1 MKLNTKPDWATRIC
15 SKLAVFGALSLST
28 ALFAQTQPTPL
39 PITENPFTETA
50 VEESAPNSDT
60 ATYIPID
67 NRVKDGLY
75 GFTKAVTMG
84 VTFPL
89 MLTVNAAPFGNPLSA
104 ANQGVYEFFSRQ
116 CHQLPQRTFTA
127 SNGRLFPL
135 CARCH
140 GMTVGYFL
148 GTFDFLIWDAFEI
161 PGLQRWEQGLL
172 HIGTYAALFL
182 PLIIDGTVQYFSFDY
197 ESNNAW
203 RMTTGLLF
211 GYALT
216 AIIDEIV
223 QLILDYPGVY
233 RHRRGSTDS

>member
-1 MKLNTKPDWATRIC
+1 MKPDWATRIC

-148 GTFDFLIWDAFEI
+148 GTFDFLIWDA
-161 PGLQRWEQGLL
+161 
-172 HIGTYAALFL
+172 AALFL

-203 RMTTGLLF
+203 RMTTGILF

>member
-1 MKLNTKPDWATRIC
+1 MKPDWATRIC

-50 VEESAPNSDT
+50 VEESAPNSDS

-89 MLTVNAAPFGNPLSA
+89 MLTVNAAPFGK
-104 ANQGVYEFFSRQ
+104 Q

>member
-1 MKLNTKPDWATRIC
+1 MKPNTKPGWGIRIC
-15 SKLAVFGALSLST
+15 SRLAVIGALSLST

-39 PITENPFTETA
+39 PAAENPFAGTA
-50 VEESAPNSDT
+50 AGKPVPDRDT
-60 ATYIPID
+60 ATYIP
-67 NRVKDGLY
+67 V
-75 GFTKAVTMG
+75 
-84 VTFPL
+84 
-89 MLTVNAAPFGNPLSA
+89 
-104 ANQGVYEFFSRQ
+104 VYEFFSRY
-116 CHQLPQRTFTA
+116 CHQLPSRTLNA
-127 SNGRLFPL
+127 ANGRPYPV
-135 CARCH
+135 CSRCQ
-140 GMTVGYFL
+140 GMYIGYFL
-148 GTFDFLIWDAFEI
+148 GNFDFLIWDAFEI

-172 HIGTYAALFL
+172 HIGSYAALFL

-233 RHRRGSTDS
+233 RHRRHSTDG

>member
-1 MKLNTKPDWATRIC
+1 MKPDWAIRIC

-50 VEESAPNSDT
+50 VEESAPNSDS

-104 ANQGVYEFFSRQ
+104 ANQGVYEFFSRY
-116 CHQLPQRTFTA
+116 CHQLPSRTLNA
-127 SNGRLFPL
+127 ANGRPYPV
-135 CARCH
+135 CSRCQ
-140 GMTVGYFL
+140 GMYIGYFL
-148 GTFDFLIWDAFEI
+148 GNFDFLIWDAFEI

-172 HIGTYAALFL
+172 HIGSYAALFL
-182 PLIIDGTVQYFSFDY
+182 PLIIDGSCSDT
-197 ESNNAW
+197 
-203 RMTTGLLF
+203 
-211 GYALT
+211 
-216 AIIDEIV
+216 
-223 QLILDYPGVY
+223 P
-233 RHRRGSTDS
+233 

>member
-1 MKLNTKPDWATRIC
+1 MKPDWATRIC

-50 VEESAPNSDT
+50 VEESAPNSDS

-104 ANQGVYEFFSRQ
+104 ANQGVYEFFSRY
-116 CHQLPQRTFTA
+116 CHQLPSRTLNA
-127 SNGRLFPL
+127 ANGRPYPL
-135 CARCH
+135 CSRCQ
-140 GMTVGYFL
+140 GMYIGYFL

-172 HIGTYAALFL
+172 HIGSYAALFL

-203 RMTTGLLF
+203 RMTTGILF

-233 RHRRGSTDS
+233 QNRRRSTVG

>member
-1 MKLNTKPDWATRIC
+1 MKLNMKPDWGIRIC
-15 SKLAVFGALSLST
+15 SRIAVIGALSLST

-39 PITENPFTETA
+39 PITENPFT
-50 VEESAPNSDT
+50 
-60 ATYIPID
+60 ID

-104 ANQGVYEFFSRQ
+104 ANQGVYEFFSRY
-116 CHQLPQRTFTA
+116 CHQLPSRTLNA
-127 SNGRLFPL
+127 ANGRPYPV
-135 CARCH
+135 CSRCQ
-140 GMTVGYFL
+140 GMYIGYFL
-148 GTFDFLIWDAFEI
+148 GNFDFLIWDAFEI

-172 HIGTYAALFL
+172 HIGSYAALFL

-203 RMTTGLLF
+203 RMTTGILF

-233 RHRRGSTDS
+233 RHRRHSTDG

>member
-1 MKLNTKPDWATRIC
+1 MKPDWGIRIC
-15 SKLAVFGALSLST
+15 SRIAVIGALSLST
-28 ALFAQTQPTPL
+28 ALFAQTQPT
-39 PITENPFTETA
+39 
-50 VEESAPNSDT
+50 
-60 ATYIPID
+60 ID

-104 ANQGVYEFFSRQ
+104 ANQGVYEFFSRY
-116 CHQLPQRTFTA
+116 CHQLPSRTLNA
-127 SNGRLFPL
+127 ANGRPYPV
-135 CARCH
+135 CSRCQ
-140 GMTVGYFL
+140 GMYIGYFL
-148 GTFDFLIWDAFEI
+148 GNFDFLIWDAFEI

-172 HIGTYAALFL
+172 HIGSYAALFL

-203 RMTTGLLF
+203 RMTTGILF

-233 RHRRGSTDS
+233 RHRRHSTDG

>member
-1 MKLNTKPDWATRIC
+1 MKPNTKPGWGIRIC
-15 SKLAVFGALSLST
+15 SRLAVIGALSLST
-28 ALFAQTQPTPL
+28 ALFAQAQPTPL

-50 VEESAPNSDT
+50 VEESAPNSDN

-104 ANQGVYEFFSRQ
+104 ANQGVYEFFSRY
-116 CHQLPQRTFTA
+116 CHQLPSRTLNA
-127 SNGRLFPL
+127 ANGRPYPL
-135 CARCH
+135 CSRCQ
-140 GMTVGYFL
+140 GMYIGYFL

-172 HIGTYAALFL
+172 HIGSYAALFL

-203 RMTTGLLF
+203 RMTTGILF

-233 RHRRGSTDS
+233 QNRRRSTVG

>member
-1 MKLNTKPDWATRIC
+1 MKPDWATRIC

-50 VEESAPNSDT
+50 VEESAPNSDS

-104 ANQGVYEFFSRQ
+104 ANQGVYEFSNFYRLKRASFSAVR
-116 CHQLPQRTFTA
+116 
-127 SNGRLFPL
+127 PL
-135 CARCH
+135 SRNDCRILSWNLRFSH
-140 GMTVGYFL
+140 L
-148 GTFDFLIWDAFEI
+148 GCI
-161 PGLQRWEQGLL
+161 
-172 HIGTYAALFL
+172 
-182 PLIIDGTVQYFSFDY
+182 
-197 ESNNAW
+197 
-203 RMTTGLLF
+203 
-211 GYALT
+211 
-216 AIIDEIV
+216 
-223 QLILDYPGVY
+223 
-233 RHRRGSTDS
+233 

>member
-1 MKLNTKPDWATRIC
+1 MKPNTKPGWGIRIC
-15 SKLAVFGALSLST
+15 SRIAVIGALSLST

-39 PITENPFTETA
+39 PAAENPFAGTA
-50 VEESAPNSDT
+50 AGKPVPDRDT
-60 ATYIPID
+60 ATYIPVD
-67 NRVKDGLY
+67 DRVKDGLY
-75 GFTKAVTMG
+75 GFSKTVTMG

-104 ANQGVYEFFSRQ
+104 ANQGVYEFFSRY
-116 CHQLPQRTFTA
+116 CHQLPSRTLNA
-127 SNGRLFPL
+127 ANGRPYPV
-135 CARCH
+135 CSRCQ
-140 GMTVGYFL
+140 GMYIGYFL
-148 GTFDFLIWDAFEI
+148 GNFDFLIWDAFEI

-172 HIGTYAALFL
+172 HIGSYAALFL

-203 RMTTGLLF
+203 RMTTGILF

-233 RHRRGSTDS
+233 RHRRHSTDG

>member
-1 MKLNTKPDWATRIC
+1 MKPDWATRIC

-50 VEESAPNSDT
+50 VEESAPNSDS

-104 ANQGVYEFFSRQ
+104 ANQGVYEFF
-116 CHQLPQRTFTA
+116 HGNAINFLNELLPPQTGVFFR
-127 SNGRLFPL
+127 
-135 CARCH
+135 CAPAV
-140 GMTVGYFL
+140 T
-148 GTFDFLIWDAFEI
+148 E
-161 PGLQRWEQGLL
+161 
-172 HIGTYAALFL
+172 
-182 PLIIDGTVQYFSFDY
+182 
-197 ESNNAW
+197 
-203 RMTTGLLF
+203 
-211 GYALT
+211 
-216 AIIDEIV
+216 
-223 QLILDYPGVY
+223 
-233 RHRRGSTDS
+233 

>member
-1 MKLNTKPDWATRIC
+1 MKPNTKPGWGIRIC
-15 SKLAVFGALSLST
+15 SRLAVIGALSLST
-28 ALFAQTQPTPL
+28 ALFAQAQPTPL
-39 PITENPFTETA
+39 PAAENPFAGTA
-50 VEESAPNSDT
+50 AEKPVPDRDT
-60 ATYIPID
+60 ATYIPVD
-67 NRVKDGLY
+67 GRVKDGLY
-75 GFTKAVTMG
+75 GFSKTVTMG
-84 VTFPL
+84 VTLPL

-104 ANQGVYEFFSRQ
+104 ANQGVYEFFSRY
-116 CHQLPQRTFTA
+116 CHQLPSRTLNA
-127 SNGRLFPL
+127 ANGRPYPL
-135 CARCH
+135 CSRCQ
-140 GMTVGYFL
+140 GMYIGYFL

-172 HIGTYAALFL
+172 HIGSYAALFL

-203 RMTTGLLF
+203 RMTTGILF

-233 RHRRGSTDS
+233 QNRHRSTVG

>member
-1 MKLNTKPDWATRIC
+1 MKPDWATRIC

-50 VEESAPNSDT
+50 VEESAPNSDN

-104 ANQGVYEFFSRQ
+104 ANQGVYEFS
-116 CHQLPQRTFTA
+116 

-140 GMTVGYFL
+140 GMTIGYFL

-182 PLIIDGTVQYFSFDY
+182 PLIIDGTIQYFSFDY